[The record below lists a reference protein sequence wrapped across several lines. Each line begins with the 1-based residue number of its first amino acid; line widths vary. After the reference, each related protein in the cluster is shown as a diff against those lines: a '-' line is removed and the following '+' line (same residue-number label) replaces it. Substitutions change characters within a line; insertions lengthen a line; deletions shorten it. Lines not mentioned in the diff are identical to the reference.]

1 MAGGTWLSQNKVR
14 PGAYINFKAVPKP
27 SMTVGDRGIIAIP
40 LELSWGDSGKLIE
53 VLSSDMLDG
62 TSKKLVGFTAF
73 DSESKL
79 LAGALSYCYKALVY
93 RTNSGGVKATATI
106 GNIIATAKY
115 FGTFGNKIII
125 AISENTTTNLW
136 TVITYVDG
144 SQIDKQVIAQA
155 SELESNDYVDFSVA
169 QEGTLEETE
178 EGTLEETAGTSL
190 SGGTNGTSVEST
202 FYPTFLNLVAM
213 AKWQTLVCFSSDSS
227 IKSSIQTFIRQMRD
241 DEGRYVQAVVADYDG
256 ADFEGIINSIS
267 GAVIDGVT
275 FSKEDFVAIVA
286 GMTAGANFNQSNTAR
301 KITGATSIIGEMTD
315 SQIKS
320 ALSAG
325 KFLLSTSSDGSI
337 KVEQDIN
344 SLHTYTSDRNYNFS
358 KNRVIRTL
366 DEIGT
371 TTKITWENVYMG
383 KVDNNDTGRGLF
395 KSDLVAYGNELQ
407 RLAGIQEFAGSD
419 DISVAQGNDL
429 DAVLVEWYVK
439 PVDSMEKLYMTVNV
453 NS

>member
-14 PGAYINFKAVPKP
+14 PGAYINFKAVPKS

-40 LELSWGDSGKLIE
+40 LELSWGASGKLIE

-93 RTNSGGVKATATI
+93 RTNVGGVKASATI
-106 GNIIATAKY
+106 GNIIVNAKY
-115 FGTFGNKIII
+115 FGTFGNNIII
-125 AISENTTTNLW
+125 SISEDTNTNLW
-136 TVITYVDG
+136 TVITYVNG
-144 SQIDKQVIAQA
+144 SSVDKQIISTA

-169 QEGTLEETE
+169 QEGTLEETV
-178 EGTLEETAGTSL
+178 GTSL
-190 SGGTNGTSVEST
+190 SGGTNGTSDEST
-202 FYPTFLNLVAM
+202 FYPEFLSLASM
-213 AKWQTLVCFSSDSS
+213 AKWQTLVCFSSSSS
-227 IKSSIQTFIRQMRD
+227 IKSSIQTFINGMRN

-256 ADFEGIINSIS
+256 ADSEGIINSIS

-301 KITGATSIIGEMTD
+301 KVVGATSIIGELTD
-315 SQIKS
+315 SQIKT
-320 ALSAG
+320 ALSNG

-344 SLHTYTSDRNYNFS
+344 SLHTYSSDRNYNFS

-371 TTKITWENVYMG
+371 TTKITWENSYMG

-395 KSDLVAYGNELQ
+395 KADLIQYGNELQ
-407 RLAGIQEFAGSD
+407 RLAGIQEFKGSD
-419 DISVAQGNDL
+419 DISIAQGNDL
-429 DAVLVEWYVK
+429 DAVLVEWLVK

>member
-14 PGAYINFKAVPKP
+14 PGAYINFKAVPKS

-40 LELSWGDSGKLIE
+40 LELSWGASGKLIE

-93 RTNSGGVKATATI
+93 RTNVGGVKASATI
-106 GNIIATAKY
+106 GNIIANAKY
-115 FGTFGNKIII
+115 FGTFGNNIII
-125 AISENTTTNLW
+125 SISEDTNTNLW
-136 TVITYVDG
+136 TVITYVNG
-144 SQIDKQVIAQA
+144 SSVNKQIISTA

-169 QEGTLEETE
+169 QEGTLEETV
-178 EGTLEETAGTSL
+178 GTSL
-190 SGGTNGTSVEST
+190 SGGTNGTSDEST
-202 FYPTFLNLVAM
+202 FYPEFLSLASM
-213 AKWQTLVCFSSDSS
+213 AKWQTLVCFSSSSS
-227 IKSSIQTFIRQMRD
+227 IKSSIQTFINGMRN

-256 ADFEGIINSIS
+256 ADSEGIINSIS

-301 KITGATSIIGEMTD
+301 KVVGATSIIGELTD
-315 SQIKS
+315 SQIKT
-320 ALSAG
+320 ALSNG

-344 SLHTYTSDRNYNFS
+344 SLHTYSSDRNYNFS

-371 TTKITWENVYMG
+371 TTKITWENSYMG

-395 KSDLVAYGNELQ
+395 KADLIQYGNELQ
-407 RLAGIQEFAGSD
+407 RLAGIQEFKGSD
-419 DISVAQGNDL
+419 DISIAQGNDL
-429 DAVLVEWYVK
+429 DAVLVEWLVK